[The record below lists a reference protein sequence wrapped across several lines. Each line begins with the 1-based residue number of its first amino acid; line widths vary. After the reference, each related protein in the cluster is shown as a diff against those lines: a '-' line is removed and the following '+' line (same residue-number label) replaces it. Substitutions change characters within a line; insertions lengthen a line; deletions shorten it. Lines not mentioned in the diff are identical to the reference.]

1 MKKLTYIAQLSA
13 VALLLVQ
20 MSSCDS
26 MPDPSPISDKYA
38 RPEEVVETGI
48 PVVTDGGAVI
58 YSPTNDNFRYAASMI
73 ANSDGTMSA
82 WYSTPGGLNGS
93 MPARTKLNGSGDGG
107 GAKGWHG
114 EGGNGAIYYMFDQ
127 SFYGWAVH
135 CPNWDNPNSSMRFS
149 LYNWDTNYQTPLAGT
164 PIATYEFE
172 HYDQAGEAG
181 WL

>member
-38 RPEEVVETGI
+38 RPEEVVETGD
-48 PVVTDGGAVI
+48 TCRYRWRGGNLLS
-58 YSPTNDNFRYAASMI
+58 YERQFPLCGFDDRKFGRYDERMVFHS
-73 ANSDGTMSA
+73 
-82 WYSTPGGLNGS
+82 GGLNGS

-135 CPNWDNPNSSMRFS
+135 CRTGIIRIRRCVS
-149 LYNWDTNYQTPLAGT
+149 LFTTGIRITRRP
-164 PIATYEFE
+164 
-172 HYDQAGEAG
+172 
-181 WL
+181 

>member
-38 RPEEVVETGI
+38 RRKRWSKRGI

-73 ANSDGTMSA
+73 ANSDGMMSA
-82 WYSTPGGLNGS
+82 WYSTRGTERKH
-93 MPARTKLNGSGDGG
+93 A
-107 GAKGWHG
+107 GA
-114 EGGNGAIYYMFDQ
+114 
-127 SFYGWAVH
+127 
-135 CPNWDNPNSSMRFS
+135 
-149 LYNWDTNYQTPLAGT
+149 
-164 PIATYEFE
+164 YETE
-172 HYDQAGEAG
+172 WQRRRRRR
-181 WL
+181 

>member
-48 PVVTDGGAVI
+48 PVITDGGAVI

-73 ANSDGTMSA
+73 ANSDGTIA
-82 WYSTPGGLNGS
+82 HGIPL
-93 MPARTKLNGSGDGG
+93 RGD
-107 GAKGWHG
+107 
-114 EGGNGAIYYMFDQ
+114 
-127 SFYGWAVH
+127 
-135 CPNWDNPNSSMRFS
+135 
-149 LYNWDTNYQTPLAGT
+149 
-164 PIATYEFE
+164 
-172 HYDQAGEAG
+172 
-181 WL
+181 

>member
-48 PVVTDGGAVI
+48 PVITDGGAVI

-93 MPARTKLNGSGDGG
+93 MPARTKLRRRRRQGLAWRRGQRSDLLYVRSIVLRLGG
-107 GAKGWHG
+107 TLSELG
-114 EGGNGAIYYMFDQ
+114 
-127 SFYGWAVH
+127 
-135 CPNWDNPNSSMRFS
+135 
-149 LYNWDTNYQTPLAGT
+149 
-164 PIATYEFE
+164 
-172 HYDQAGEAG
+172 
-181 WL
+181 